1 MKPSLAF
8 SEEHYY
14 VNQWD
19 HVAHIN
25 QILPH
30 IKATNMNQLSIALS
44 WLLANLSLQAAAQQ
58 VAPGAGIRGTVGIRG
73 RTSDTEHDTLSSLE
87 QQNPRVRIDNIR
99 AIEESS
105 CMQFQMEDECNGS
118 VDDDGVQ
125 CVWCKCSAI
134 PSECLN
140 VNQSQKVPAGVFDCA
155 SPTEIVKD
163 IPQGKKITHM
173 ISSSDVTSDSS
184 VYDGSMFQYSLR
196 DDAVDGSLCDPSS
209 KSLSGYIDV
218 TGSKYDTNGENKHL
232 FYWFFEK
239 RTISQLADNQ
249 EDKQQIQDPKDI
261 PIILWLTGG
270 PGCSSTL
277 ALLFENGPCKV
288 NEDGLGTTPNPY
300 SWTETAH
307 VLWLDQPAG
316 VGFSYGKENDY
327 NEEMI
332 SEDAYYFLQEFF
344 KEHPEYSENPLN
356 IVGES
361 YGGHYA
367 PAVAH
372 KVWMKNKALKES
384 SGLKRINLAGLAVG
398 NGLTNPIEQYK
409 WYPEMAVHNS
419 HGIKVL
425 SDDIYQGMKDNVPRC
440 VSLIEKC
447 NEGDSIVNRF
457 ACQTAFILCNTAE
470 TTPYQMTGL
479 NPYDIRKKCEKI
491 PLCYDF
497 SYIENWLNLDST
509 KKALHVTEES
519 NTWTS
524 CNMGINLKFHTD
536 WMKDFSPFVA
546 DLLNDGI
553 PALIYAGDVDYIC
566 NYLGNRA
573 WTLTLEWSHKD
584 EFNAAPD
591 HEWGSNESTQMGTAG
606 LAKSSNGFTFIQIYD
621 AGHMVPTDQP
631 KVALDMIRTFVS
643 GGEF

>member
-1 MKPSLAF
+1 MKIFPVAIASL
-8 SEEHYY
+8 
-14 VNQWD
+14 
-19 HVAHIN
+19 
-25 QILPH
+25 L
-30 IKATNMNQLSIALS
+30 ALS
-44 WLLANLSLQAAAQQ
+44 PAAAQG
-58 VAPGAGIRGTVGIRG
+58 VRGLSTTKL
-73 RTSDTEHDTLSSLE
+73 TSTSSQELNQAEEHLLH
-87 QQNPRVRIDNIR
+87 
-99 AIEESS
+99 AIQKIGESS
-105 CMQFQMEDECNGS
+105 CMQIDDENKCNTS
-118 VDDDGVQ
+118 EDDDKIS

-134 PSECLN
+134 PSECLS
-140 VNQSQKVPAGVFDCA
+140 VEQSKAVPAGVFDCA
-155 SPTEIVKD
+155 SPPGNDANTDDGMDTNANSDSGDEVERKP
-163 IPQGKKITHM
+163 IPAAHV
-173 ISSSDVTSDSS
+173 SSDGG
-184 VYDGSMFQYSLR
+184 YNAQLWNYSLR
-196 DDAVDGSLCDPSS
+196 DASVDGSLCDPNS
-209 KSLSGYIDV
+209 KSFSGYMDI
-218 TGSKYDTNGENKHL
+218 TGSKYDDDGEDKHL

-239 RTISQLADNQ
+239 RATSQRENKKD
-249 EDKQQIQDPKDI
+249 EKVKVQDAKDI

-288 NEDGLGTTPNPY
+288 TEDGMSTTINPY
-300 SWTETAH
+300 SWTEAAH

-332 SEDAYYFLQEFF
+332 SEDAYYFLQEFY
-344 KEHPEYSENPLN
+344 KEHPEYSENPLT

-372 KVWMKNKALKES
+372 KVWTKNKVADDSMLK
-384 SGLKRINLAGLAVG
+384 INLAGLAVG
-398 NGLTNPIEQYK
+398 NGLTDPHEQYK

-425 SDDIYQGMKDNVPRC
+425 SDDVYNQMTAAVPKC
-440 VSLIEKC
+440 QALIDEC
-447 NEGDSIVNRF
+447 NAGDSFINKF
-457 ACQTAFILCNTAE
+457 ACQTAFIVCNTAE

-497 SYIENWLNLDST
+497 SYIEKFLNLDST
-509 KKALHVTEES
+509 REALHVAEES
-519 NTWTS
+519 NKWTS
-524 CNMGINLKFHTD
+524 CNMGINLKFHSD
-536 WMKDFSPFVA
+536 WMHDFSPFVA

-573 WTLTLEWSHKD
+573 WTLNLDWKHKE
-584 EFNAAPD
+584 EFNTVED
-591 HEWGSNESTQMGTAG
+591 HEWGEGENGVGSGTAG
-606 LAKSSNGFTFIQIYD
+606 LVRTSNGFTFMQVYD

-631 KVALDMIRTFVS
+631 KVALDMISNFIS

>member
-1 MKPSLAF
+1 MKQF
-8 SEEHYY
+8 
-14 VNQWD
+14 
-19 HVAHIN
+19 
-25 QILPH
+25 
-30 IKATNMNQLSIALS
+30 SIALS
-44 WLLANLSLQAAAQQ
+44 WLLAIPSSVVVVAQQAAPA
-58 VAPGAGIRGTVGIRG
+58 AGIRGTAATRSSSGKEHA
-73 RTSDTEHDTLSSLE
+73 TSSSLE
-87 QQNPRVRIDNIR
+87 LQLDNIR

-105 CMQFQMEDECNGS
+105 CMQFQKENECNGS
-118 VDDDGVQ
+118 VDDGGVP

-140 VNQSQKVPAGVFDCA
+140 VNQSQHVPEGVFDCA
-155 SPTEIVKD
+155 SPPDFIKEVKYE
-163 IPQGKKITHM
+163 KKVLH
-173 ISSSDVTSDSS
+173 SVGSSDVTSDGSG
-184 VYDGSMFQYSLR
+184 YDGHMFQYRLR

-209 KSLSGYIDV
+209 KSLSGYIDI
-218 TGSKYDTNGENKHL
+218 TGSKYDSDGENKHL

-239 RTISQLADNQ
+239 RSTSQLVDHYEEHDQKIQ
-249 EDKQQIQDPKDI
+249 EDPKNI

-288 NEDGLGTTPNPY
+288 NEDGQGTSVNPY
-300 SWTETAH
+300 SWTEAAH

-316 VGFSYGKENDY
+316 VGYSYGKENDY

-344 KEHPEYSENPLN
+344 REHPEYSENPLT

-372 KVWMKNKALKES
+372 KVWMKNKSVMNS
-384 SGLKRINLAGLAVG
+384 SSTSVDIKRINLAGLAVG

-440 VSLIEKC
+440 VSLIESC

-519 NTWTS
+519 NSWTS

-573 WTLTLEWSHKD
+573 WTLAMEWSHKD

-591 HEWGSNESTQMGTAG
+591 HEWGSNESTPMGTAG
-606 LAKSSNGFTFIQIYD
+606 LAKTSNNFTFLQIYD